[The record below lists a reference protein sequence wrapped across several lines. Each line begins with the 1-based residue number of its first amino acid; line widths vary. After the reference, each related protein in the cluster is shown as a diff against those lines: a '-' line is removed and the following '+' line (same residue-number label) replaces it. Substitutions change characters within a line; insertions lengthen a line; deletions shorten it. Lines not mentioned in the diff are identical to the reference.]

1 MTLIKLLRYSHVT
14 VLVYEVVNPLD
25 NCNFPITYRKV
36 FKNTQHAKLN
46 AERMNAKTNLA
57 WSVVQ
62 NESISMYSILNKNNH
77 KAQLINAKQLFILIT
92 AYQLDNTLYETRYI
106 KELFC
111 YYALFTLL
119 YLPFVRKHFLLLFY
133 KLALSWHGQLR
144 HSREITSV

>member
-1 MTLIKLLRYSHVT
+1 M
-14 VLVYEVVNPLD
+14 
-25 NCNFPITYRKV
+25 
-36 FKNTQHAKLN
+36 KLN

-57 WSVVQ
+57 RSVVQ
-62 NESISMYSILNKNNH
+62 NESISMYRILNKNKH
-77 KAQLINAKQLFILIT
+77 KEQLINAKQSFILIT

-119 YLPFVRKHFLLLFY
+119 YLPFVRKHILLLFY